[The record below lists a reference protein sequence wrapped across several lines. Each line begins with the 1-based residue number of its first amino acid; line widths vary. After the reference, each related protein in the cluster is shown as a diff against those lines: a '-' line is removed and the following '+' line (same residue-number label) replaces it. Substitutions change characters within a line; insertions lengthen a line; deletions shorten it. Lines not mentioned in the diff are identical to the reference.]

1 MYGRVDMQQYF
12 NGLEI
17 AENCLV
23 RPYGLIMNRPGSQYI
38 APVKF
43 PTKTTRLI
51 DFVFNESDAF
61 VIELGEGYFRF
72 FTLGAAV
79 TETPTTITA
88 ATQADPCA
96 LTITAHGYAVDDEII
111 VSGVVGM
118 TELNNNR
125 YRVNTVPDPN
135 TITLK
140 DLDGN
145 TIDSTGF
152 TAYVSGGTAERI
164 YEVTNPFTEAD
175 IPDIHYAQIND
186 VLNLVHGDYE
196 PKELIRSGTTNWT
209 LFDVGFIG
217 GPVQDANIDTA
228 ITITPSADTGATTL
242 TASSPI
248 FLAGHVGSTWRVK
261 NGYVDITGFTST
273 TIVTGTVQTGDN
285 LGTGPGATSDWAEA
299 AWSDVAG
306 YPATV
311 TYHERRRWYARTNT
325 QPQTEWASKPF
336 VYDDFTIGPDAD
348 DALNLTLNTEKAN
361 DIKWLSSGTTLATG
375 TFGGEFVTSSGT
387 NGITLTP
394 DNANASRQTGW
405 GSRNLQ
411 PQKIGNFVYYVQR
424 AGRKI
429 RELFYYWDLDTYKS
443 VDMTVLSE
451 HITESGVV
459 DIAYQQ
465 NPDSTLWCLRDDG
478 QFAVLVREEDQE
490 VKAWTRIKT
499 GDDKY
504 KTVTTIPSN
513 EGPYD
518 EVWYTAERTING
530 STRQYVERFADPV
543 VPDRQAECF
552 YVDSGL
558 SYDAYAQTTGN
569 SLTLSALTGTGVTA
583 TAGSAIFESNDVGQR
598 IRAVDEDG
606 EFVGELKITGF
617 TSSTIVTGDVT
628 FDFNSLTYAANRWG
642 VSVTEIDGL
651 DHLEASTVSILGDGA
666 VQTQQVVSGG
676 MITLEI
682 DSFEVNVGLQY
693 TATLKTLSVES
704 GSATGTAQGK
714 KKRFYQL
721 GLRVYKTLGIKVG
734 GTVDKLNDVTLRDPR
749 TLMGLPEALVS
760 DTIPNIRFNGG
771 WVYEGTVV
779 IVQDNPLPMHILDI
793 MPLLQTS
800 DR

>member
-1 MYGRVDMQQYF
+1 MQQYY

-43 PTKTTRLI
+43 PSKVTRLI
-51 DFVFNESDAF
+51 DFTFNEADAF
-61 VIELGEGYFRF
+61 MIEIGEGYFRF
-72 FTLGAAV
+72 YTLGAAV
-79 TETPTTITA
+79 TEAPLTITG
-88 ATQADPCA
+88 ATQADPCE
-96 LTITAHGYAVDDEII
+96 LTITAHGLVVDDEII
-111 VSGVVGM
+111 VEDVGGM
-118 TELNNNR
+118 VELNNNR
-125 YRVNTVPDPN
+125 YRVNTVPGVN
-135 TITLK
+135 SITLK
-140 DLDGN
+140 DLAGN
-145 TIDSTGF
+145 TVDATGF
-152 TAYVSGGTAERI
+152 TAYTTGGTASKI
-164 YEVTNPFTEAD
+164 YEVTNPFTED
-175 IPDIHYAQIND
+175 ELTDIHYAQIND
-186 VLNLVHGDYE
+186 VLNLVHPDHA

-217 GPVQDANIDTA
+217 GPVQDANTTA
-228 ITITPSADTGATTL
+228 TTITPSSDTGATTL

-285 LGTGPGATSDWAEA
+285 LGTGPGATTDWGEGS
-299 AWSDVAG
+299 WSDVAG

-311 TYHERRRWYARTNT
+311 TYHERRRWYARTDT
-325 QPQTEWASKPF
+325 QPQTQWASKPF
-336 VYDDFTIGPDAD
+336 VYDDFTVGPADD

-387 NGITLTP
+387 NGITITP

-451 HITESGVV
+451 HITESGIV

-490 VKAWTRIKT
+490 VRAWSRIKS
-499 GDDKY
+499 GDDEY
-504 KTVTTIPSN
+504 KSVATIPSN

-518 EVWYTAERTING
+518 EVWYIVSRTING
-530 STRQYVERFADPV
+530 SVTQYVERFANPL
-543 VPDRQAECF
+543 VPERQAECF

-558 SYDAYAQTTGN
+558 TYDAYDQTTGLG
-569 SLTLSALTGTGVTA
+569 LTLSAVTGTSVTA
-583 TAGSAIFESNDVGQR
+583 TASGSIFESNDVGQR
-598 IRAVDEDG
+598 IRAVDVDG
-606 EFVGELKITGF
+606 EFVGELKITGY
-617 TSSTIVTGDVT
+617 TSPTVVTGDVT
-628 FDFNSLTYAANRWG
+628 FDFDSLTYVANRWG
-642 VSVTEIDGL
+642 VSVEEIDGL
-651 DHLEASTVSILGDGA
+651 DHLESETVSILADGA
-666 VQTQQVVSGG
+666 VQTQRTVSSG
-676 MITLEI
+676 MITLER
-682 DSFEVNVGLQY
+682 DAFEISVGLPY
-693 TATLKTLSVES
+693 TATLKTLSVEA
-704 GSATGTAQGK
+704 GSEGGTAQGK
-714 KKRFYQL
+714 KKRLYQL
-721 GLRVYKTLGIKVG
+721 GLRVYKTLGIKAG
-734 GTVDKLNDVTLRDPR
+734 GSVDKLFNVTLRDPQ

-760 DTIPNIRFNGG
+760 DTIPNIRFTGG

-779 IVQDNPLPMHILDI
+779 IVQENPLPMHILDI
-793 MPLLQTS
+793 MPLMQTS